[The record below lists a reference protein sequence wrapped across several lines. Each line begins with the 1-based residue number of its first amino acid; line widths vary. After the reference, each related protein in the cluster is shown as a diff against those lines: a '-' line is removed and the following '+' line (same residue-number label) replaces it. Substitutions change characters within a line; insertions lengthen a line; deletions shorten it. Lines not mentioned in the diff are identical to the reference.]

1 MARGAGRS
9 ARRVRGDAIAI
20 LEARRRP
27 RGGRDLSGAQG
38 VARWLHRFDGMKIG
52 PAGLAFTFVLVAPA
66 LASAIVGSGSLTG
79 PSQLRVRG
87 CGSHRTRFS
96 AALTVAADGT
106 WIAQTDDGGRVAGT
120 STPLGRS
127 GRKLQL
133 SLDAPS
139 TADLAADVAQEVAI
153 LCDSDSVIVTSTR
166 ANALTLS
173 LNRRLTKVKLVMR
186 FTFEGSA
193 GDRSGRATYRL
204 TGNGPW
210 TAG

>member
-1 MARGAGRS
+1 
-9 ARRVRGDAIAI
+9 
-20 LEARRRP
+20 
-27 RGGRDLSGAQG
+27 
-38 VARWLHRFDGMKIG
+38 MKIG
-52 PAGLAFTFVLVAPA
+52 FAGLAFTLVLVAPGF
-66 LASAIVGSGSLTG
+66 ASAFVGSGSLAG

-87 CGSHRTRFS
+87 CGTHRAQFS
-96 AALTVAADGT
+96 ATLTVAADGT

-127 GRKLQL
+127 GRKLRL

-139 TADLAADVAQEVAI
+139 TADLAADVAQEVMI
-153 LCDSDSVIVTSTR
+153 LCDSESVAVTSTR

-186 FTFEGSA
+186 FTVEGTA
-193 GDRSGRATYRL
+193 GGRSGKASYRL
-204 TGNGPW
+204 IGNGSW